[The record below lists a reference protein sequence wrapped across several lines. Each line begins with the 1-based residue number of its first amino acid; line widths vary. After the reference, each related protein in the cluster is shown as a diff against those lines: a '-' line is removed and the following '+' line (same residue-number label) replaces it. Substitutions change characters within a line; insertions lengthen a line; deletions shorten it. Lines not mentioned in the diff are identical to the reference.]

1 MKIKI
6 RLIAFCCLVLSS
18 SSWGA
23 RQLIKTEVKGIKNS
37 VLLKNI
43 QLHLSQIDNEEADG
57 SDRYKY
63 LVTQNVDK
71 ALRAEGYYNST
82 FNFTSKKNNKLT
94 LDIKLNN
101 PVKLNKRN
109 IDIKGKAKQDAD
121 FISLIKEEVPKKG
134 TILNHS
140 TYDNFK
146 SKLENLAQNK
156 GYFDSH
162 WLYHRLEIYPREYL
176 ANWQL
181 GYDSGE
187 RYHYGKISFK
197 NSQIDPS
204 YLDNIL
210 KIKQGNPYLMSDL
223 SDLANDLSSSKWFS
237 TVLVDPKMDKTSKL
251 VNLDILLQPKKKNQ
265 IEIGIGYETDVGP
278 HLQLNWKKPWINDA
292 GRSIESSMYISKPKQ
307 TFAAAYNMPIKSN
320 PLNYY
325 SQLATSLEHED
336 QNDTRYTAATLG
348 FQRFWN
354 KPHSW
359 SYSAGLKLRYDKFEQ
374 GNDNYKTFL
383 VYPTSSFKRI
393 RSDGKRF
400 PKWGDSQKITINYG
414 NKIWK
419 SDVNFY
425 SIKASSAWVRTYY
438 DNHRIYLRAELGYLK
453 TKNFN
458 RIPSALRFFAG
469 GDNSVRG
476 FSYKSISP
484 RDKENKLI
492 GGSHLVTATAEYQYQ
507 VYPNWWGAVF
517 YDTGFAADNFNKK
530 NLRSGAGVGIRWASP
545 IGAIKFDVA
554 TPLKSP
560 DDKKGIHFYI
570 GLGSE
575 L

>member
-1 MKIKI
+1 M
-6 RLIAFCCLVLSS
+6 LSS

-265 IEIGIGYETDVGP
+265 IEIGIGYETNVGP
-278 HLQLNWKKPWINDA
+278 HLQLGWKKPWINSS
-292 GRSIESSMYISKPKQ
+292 GQSIESNFYISKPKQ
-307 TFAAAYNMPIKSN
+307 TLDFAYNMPVKEN
-320 PLNYY
+320 PLSYY
-325 SQLATSLEHED
+325 YQLATTLEHED
-336 QNDTRYTAATLG
+336 QNDTKYTAATIGL
-348 FQRFWN
+348 QRFWN
-354 KPHSW
+354 KIDSW
-359 SYSAGLKLRYDKFEQ
+359 SYSIGLKARYDDFEQ
-374 GNDNYKTFL
+374 GADKHSTL
-383 VYPTSSFKRI
+383 LIYPTASFNRI
-393 RSDGKRF
+393 RFDGKRF
-400 PKWGDSQKITINYG
+400 PEWGDSQKITVNYG
-414 NKIWK
+414 DKAWK
-419 SDVNFY
+419 SDASFY
-425 SIKASSAWVRTYY
+425 SIKASTAWIRTYRI
-438 DNHRIYLRAELGYLK
+438 NHRLYLRAELGYIHSN
-453 TKNFN
+453 NFV
-458 RIPSALRFFAG
+458 RIPSALRYFAG
-469 GDNSVRG
+469 GDSSIRG
-476 FSYKSISP
+476 FGYKQISP
-484 RDKENKLI
+484 KDETGKLI
-492 GGSHLVTATAEYQYQ
+492 GASRLATATVEYQYQ
-507 VYPNWWGAVF
+507 FYPNWWGATF
-517 YDTGFAADNFNKK
+517 YDTGLADNSFSKK
-530 NLRSGAGVGIRWASP
+530 NLHSGAGIGVRWASP
-545 IGAIKFDVA
+545 IGAIKFDIA
-554 TPLKSP
+554 TPVKSP
-560 DDKKGIHFYI
+560 NNEKGIHFYI